1 MYVNYINLSLT
12 YSTCPKATYV
22 TPERIFNANLI
33 SSFVLNT
40 DSCFNMGKPLSRPD
54 CLRQNPSCVGKGE
67 EEDLNIDDCYVP
79 QRSIYDTVRLNEQ
92 IDSGSKGSLSSRHF
106 TGTLPYTHRTLDLS
120 SLCGNGGLSASSSF
134 ELRTRKPAFLDERAV
149 FDGLKLNGNIMRVS
163 DTVLPK
169 SRLQGGDQKKDH
181 PHHRRSWRTFAP
193 TNLGDYASRSGTLCS
208 GSVERTGLI
217 NGKRE
222 HRMTSSLTSEE
233 DSGLYSPTVERERNG
248 PRSHKTGPSTRSLS
262 SSEAMHV
269 SGDLK
274 TGRSL
279 SSGQED
285 FPFSPVKENCSH
297 YHSRS
302 LVQEPQPK
310 ESGAVKLNEKDTLSN
325 GEYKYYTRHSS
336 VGSVSRSQNDS
347 SGWRSRTLTD
357 YDELSTAELLED
369 VSSQDDCELVS
380 VVVTQPET
388 YGNSVTLP
396 PERCQQTDPCT
407 MQQEESKYNMEE
419 LEEFLQ
425 SLETCLPKSLQTF
438 QSVGE
443 HEIEAFLNTIAAC
456 PEMDPMSYF
465 CPQVLKSR
473 FSCLSYSPLASPE
486 NIFDD
491 DVCLLMNFIPA
502 AGL

>member
-1 MYVNYINLSLT
+1 
-12 YSTCPKATYV
+12 
-22 TPERIFNANLI
+22 
-33 SSFVLNT
+33 
-40 DSCFNMGKPLSRPD
+40 MGKPLSRPD

-106 TGTLPYTHRTLDLS
+106 TANLPYTHRTLDLS
-120 SLCGNGGLSASSSF
+120 SLCGNGALTPSSSF
-134 ELRTRKPAFLDERAV
+134 ELQTRKPATLDERVV
-149 FDGLKLNGNIMRVS
+149 FDGLKLNGDIIRVNDAVMS
-163 DTVLPK
+163 K
-169 SRLQGGDQKKDH
+169 SRLQGGEKKDH

-193 TNLGDYASRSGTLCS
+193 TNLGEYASRSGPLCS
-208 GSVERTGLI
+208 GSAERPGLI
-217 NGKRE
+217 NGKRGQS
-222 HRMTSSLTSEE
+222 RTSSLTSEE
-233 DSGLYSPTVERERNG
+233 DSGLYSPTVERERHAR
-248 PRSHKTGPSTRSLS
+248 RSHIRTGPGTRSFS

-285 FPFSPVKENCSH
+285 FPFSPVRDNRSL
-297 YHSRS
+297 YHSSS
-302 LVQEPQPK
+302 LVQGT
-310 ESGAVKLNEKDTLSN
+310 ESCGMKLNERDNLSN
-325 GEYKYYTRHSS
+325 GDYKSS
-336 VGSVSRSQNDS
+336 TGRSSSGSASRAQNDT

-396 PERCQQTDPCT
+396 MESCQQTKRVVCNKGA
-407 MQQEESKYNMEE
+407 SKYSMEE

-425 SLETCLPKSLQTF
+425 SLEACLPKSIQTF
-438 QSVGE
+438 QHAGE
-443 HEIEAFLNTIAAC
+443 QEIEALLNAITAC
-456 PEMDPMSYF
+456 PEMDPVSLF
-465 CPQVLKSR
+465 TPQVPQNSFFLH
-473 FSCLSYSPLASPE
+473 F
-486 NIFDD
+486 
-491 DVCLLMNFIPA
+491 
-502 AGL
+502 